1 VEEKQQALEE
11 KDKALEQEK
20 QRAEQLEKQTI
31 NAIKKMISNGMDIE
45 QIKQIFQIDEEFL
58 KKYNLIP

>member
-1 VEEKQQALEE
+1 VEEKQQE
-11 KDKALEQEK
+11 LEQEK